1 MTFTFFLFFFFQLN
15 SIRLTYP
22 SEPTIR
28 CLVENHPMPTSLAMK
43 INLLDNEIAHINAPL
58 AIGCILPLT
67 ISVFILPLAQER
79 ICQIRIIQV
88 NSGLGL
94 NIYWAISLFWD
105 FLTFFVYAVIIVIIF
120 ASTNM
125 GDFGP
130 FENMLMLL
138 LISVY
143 GLAALPITYVIS
155 IYVNKSIMKAFL
167 TSVLIHG
174 ITGLFIYI
182 VYWDVANSNVV
193 FFYGA
198 CMSPGFALLDGIS
211 NLYIR
216 CLEERVCRGKCAGLE
231 GCTIQ
236 NMHEL
241 VPNCECKYIVSERE
255 LYKLFA
261 TLFTVDTVFKWADPG
276 ILPAI
281 SFMMLA
287 SLIGLIL
294 LFWVEL
300 HHREKKFH
308 SAKE

>member
-1 MTFTFFLFFFFQLN
+1 
-15 SIRLTYP
+15 
-22 SEPTIR
+22 
-28 CLVENHPMPTSLAMK
+28 MPTSLAMK

-241 VPNCECKYIVSERE
+241 VPNCECKYIVSER
-255 LYKLFA
+255 
-261 TLFTVDTVFKWADPG
+261 
-276 ILPAI
+276 AI
-281 SFMMLA
+281 
-287 SLIGLIL
+287 
-294 LFWVEL
+294 
-300 HHREKKFH
+300 
-308 SAKE
+308 